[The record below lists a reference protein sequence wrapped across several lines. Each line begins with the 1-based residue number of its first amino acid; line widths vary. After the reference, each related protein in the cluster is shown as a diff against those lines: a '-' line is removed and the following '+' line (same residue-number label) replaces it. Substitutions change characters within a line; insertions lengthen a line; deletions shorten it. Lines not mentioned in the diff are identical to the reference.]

1 MSLSDLASIGSLI
14 SGVAVLGSLI
24 YLALQ
29 VRQTKHNQQA
39 SIRHSR
45 VTRIVDMQ
53 LARLDPHVAD
63 AYRRGMQN
71 PDEITQTEV
80 TQFLGICTAMFN
92 HLEDSFYQ
100 HEEGL
105 LNEAAFAMV
114 LAGTR
119 GMAGHPGWR
128 VAWKSSG
135 RRVHPAGRFRDF
147 MDGVIARASLEPP
160 SHIPSVDEWRAAYAA
175 EIVSV

>member
-1 MSLSDLASIGSLI
+1 MSLSDLASIGSLV

-24 YLALQ
+24 YLAMQ
-29 VRQTKHNQQA
+29 VRQTERNQQA

-45 VTRIVDMQ
+45 VTRAVDIL
-53 LARLDPHVAD
+53 LAQADLAD
-63 AYRRGMQN
+63 AWRHGGQN

-105 LNEAAFAMV
+105 LNEVAFATM

-119 GMAGHPGWR
+119 VFAGYPGYR
-128 VAWKSSG
+128 AAWKTM
-135 RRVHPAGRFRDF
+135 RREHADRFGDF
-147 MDGVIARASLEPP
+147 MDGIIARASREPP
-160 SHIPSVDEWRAAYAA
+160 TQIPSVDEWRVVYAA
-175 EIVSV
+175 ETASARS